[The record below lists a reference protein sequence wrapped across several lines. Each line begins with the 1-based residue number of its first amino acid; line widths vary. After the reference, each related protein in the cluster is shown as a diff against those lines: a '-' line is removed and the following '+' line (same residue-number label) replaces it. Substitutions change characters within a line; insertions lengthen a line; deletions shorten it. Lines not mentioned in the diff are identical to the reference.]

1 MSDLDAAELLN
12 RRGVHLFVDLNG
24 WGLRATRALAS
35 GSLSRDTGCILCQA
49 HPRTPSLLCSRGAE
63 KLALAR

>member
-24 WGLRATRALAS
+24 WGLRATRVPSHPARCPVTQDAYFAKHIP
-35 GSLSRDTGCILCQA
+35 GRHLCSVPGA
-49 HPRTPSLLCSRGAE
+49 PKSLL
-63 KLALAR
+63 